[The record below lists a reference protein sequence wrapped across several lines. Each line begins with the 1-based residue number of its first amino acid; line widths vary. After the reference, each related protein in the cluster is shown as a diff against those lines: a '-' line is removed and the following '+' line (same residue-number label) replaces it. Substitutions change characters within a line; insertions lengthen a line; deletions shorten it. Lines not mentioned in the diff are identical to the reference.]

1 VGAVEPRPYTAA
13 VLVASV
19 LSEITEAITS
29 TIGDY
34 GLYAVFALML
44 IDAVLPAASEVVMV
58 YGGALASGAF
68 VGQEV
73 TLFGETIEEGF
84 PAYVAIALA
93 GTIGYTIGSIGGWA
107 IGIYGGRPYL
117 ERHGRWLH
125 LDATKLERA
134 ERWFERWEG
143 WAVFLG
149 RLTPVIRSFVSIPA
163 GVLEAPFVRYTV
175 LTFAGSAIWC
185 FAFAGAGY
193 AAGESWEDFHHA
205 FRYVE
210 YLVAA
215 AIVALAAWLVW
226 RYLKRRRRLA
236 EESARG

>member
-1 VGAVEPRPYTAA
+1 M
-13 VLVASV
+13 LVASV

-68 VGQEV
+68 AGQQV
-73 TLFGETIEEGF
+73 TFFGNTIEEGF
-84 PAYVAIALA
+84 GAYVAIALA
-93 GTIGYTIGSIGGWA
+93 GTIGYTIGAIGGWA

-125 LDATKLERA
+125 IDERKLQRA

-163 GVLEAPFVRYTV
+163 GVLEAPFVRYTI

-193 AAGESWEDFHHA
+193 VAGESWEDFHHA
-205 FRYVE
+205 FRYFE

-215 AIVALAAWLVW
+215 ALVAVAAWLVW
-226 RYLKRRRRLA
+226 RYRKRRRRSPV
-236 EESARG
+236 EDSAGG

>member
-1 VGAVEPRPYTAA
+1 

-19 LSEITEAITS
+19 LSEITDAITS

-68 VGQEV
+68 VGQDV
-73 TLFGETIEEGF
+73 TFFGSTIEEGLV
-84 PAYVAIALA
+84 AYVAIALA

-125 LDATKLERA
+125 LDERKLDRA

-143 WAVFLG
+143 RAVFLG
-149 RLTPVIRSFVSIPA
+149 RLTPVVRSFVSIPA
-163 GVLEAPFVRYTV
+163 GVLEAPLVRYTL

-215 AIVALAAWLVW
+215 AIVALVAWLVW
-226 RYLKRRRRLA
+226 RNVRKRRRLA
-236 EESARG
+236 EESSGS

>member
-1 VGAVEPRPYTAA
+1 M
-13 VLVASV
+13 LVASV

-84 PAYVAIALA
+84 AAYVAIALA

-236 EESARG
+236 EESAGS

>member
-1 VGAVEPRPYTAA
+1 

-68 VGQEV
+68 AGQQV

-84 PAYVAIALA
+84 SAYVAIALA

-125 LDATKLERA
+125 LDEHKLERA

-163 GVLEAPFVRYTV
+163 GVLEAPFVRYTI

-215 AIVALAAWLVW
+215 AIVAVAAWLVW
-226 RYLKRRRRLA
+226 RYLKRRRRPA
-236 EESARG
+236 EESASS